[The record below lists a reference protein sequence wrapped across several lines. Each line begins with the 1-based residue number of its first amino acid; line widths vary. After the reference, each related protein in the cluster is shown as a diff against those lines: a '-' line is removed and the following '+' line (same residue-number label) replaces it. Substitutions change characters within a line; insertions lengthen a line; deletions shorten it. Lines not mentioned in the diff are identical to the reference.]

1 VTFARRGYRAESD
14 EVLYSDARITPVTRA
29 EIEALETRAAA
40 NPRRRVRLCAH
51 ESPASALH
59 EMLIIHER
67 DAYVRPHR
75 HVGKGESLHV
85 VKGRV
90 DLVLFADAGAIDA
103 VIELGDYASGKTF
116 YIRLD
121 EPVFHTFVI
130 RSDVLVFHE
139 TTKGPFD
146 RAATE
151 FAPWAPDGSDAREVE
166 RYMTALRGTIDTPQ
180 SATP

>member
-1 VTFARRGYRAESD
+1 MRARRGYRIESD
-14 EVLYSDARITPVTRA
+14 EVLYSDSGITPVTRVDV
-29 EIEALETRAAA
+29 EKLEAKAAV

-51 ESPASALH
+51 ESPSSALH

-67 DAYVRPHR
+67 DAYVRPHK
-75 HVGKGESLHV
+75 HVGKGESLHI

-90 DLVLFADAGAIDA
+90 DLVLFTDSGEIDEI
-103 VIELGDYASGKTF
+103 IELGDYESGKTF
-116 YIRLD
+116 YVRLD
-121 EPVFHTFVI
+121 EPIFHTFVI

-151 FAPWAPDGSDAREVE
+151 FASFAPDGSSASEVG
-166 RYMTALRGTIDTPQ
+166 RYMTALRGTIDSLQ
-180 SATP
+180 SATT